1 MLVCK
6 LFSIWWEGE
15 GRTSSKMFRMQFLS
29 CRGTRRRIRPY
40 SVCVVVG
47 REKRCTL
54 SGRELALIGVMRI
67 DKNLILYFSY
77 IFFLTF
83 KVNYDKSFANHSPS
97 PLMTI
102 GISFSLITIGISF
115 LGA

>member
-54 SGRELALIGVMRI
+54 SGRELKLLSFRI
-67 DKNLILYFSY
+67 IN
-77 IFFLTF
+77 IF
-83 KVNYDKSFANHSPS
+83 SPS
-97 PLMTI
+97 LQFLSI
-102 GISFSLITIGISF
+102 VSVSYLLSCKEERVLARFERDLLLQLLLYSLKGEN
-115 LGA
+115 